1 VEGQPTSSERGWKGY
16 GSLLLGGGCRL
27 ERIVSLHGESEGMRG
42 RTATVGD
49 MSGFGFCGN
58 GVVVRCFRHG
68 SIVVGEKESGAI
80 SWCGGVGGVGY

>member
-1 VEGQPTSSERGWKGY
+1 
-16 GSLLLGGGCRL
+16 
-27 ERIVSLHGESEGMRG
+27 MRG
-42 RTATVGD
+42 RTATVDD

-80 SWCGGVGGVGY
+80 SWCGGDGGVGY